1 MKGNGSYM
9 LKFDDQQIN
18 TDLKDLREKEE
29 EELVQIAAKRKEMAY
44 VDLRD
49 TIISTDAL
57 ALVDEED
64 ARESRV
70 AGFKLTGQELF
81 LGVASPEN
89 TQTRALVRGLTDAG
103 YNISQYLVSMRS
115 LKKAWGRYNDL
126 KLTSASSRSF
136 VDISDAALQDISE
149 KVSIIDDVK
158 ALFAEITDSED
169 SQKTSRLMEVV
180 MGGAI
185 SLGVSD
191 VHIEPQNEHTRLR
204 YRLDGILEDAATI
217 DHKTYRS
224 LANRVKILAGMKLNV
239 VNNAQDGRFTI
250 EYHDT
255 EIEIRVSNTPGP
267 YGEGIVMRILDP
279 SNINVG
285 LDDLGIEPV
294 LLARLK
300 EEVAKPNGLVLN
312 TGPTGSGKTTTL
324 YSLIKYIYT
333 PEIKVLTIENPIE
346 YHLDGIHQTQTDHS
360 KDYDFAAG
368 LRAAMRQDPDVI
380 LVGEIRDHETAL
392 AAMQAAQTG
401 HLVLST
407 LHTNSA
413 AGALPRLLDLKINY
427 ATLAQSI
434 SVAVAQRLVRKLTD
448 AKRKVRPTKDQ
459 ERILRGVLRHAEMN
473 GKDLSRFDV
482 SSDMDMWIYEPVP
495 SEKSASGYKGRIGI
509 FEAIFAN
516 DAIKDLL
523 ANKPTD
529 RQVKKLAQD
538 QNILTLSEDAVVKIL
553 HGVTS
558 YNEAMRVIDIS
569 EDYVPAREERKKQQE
584 ENSKKQEKPHIVA
597 QEKKEPED
605 TRYDIAQLEAALP
618 ITMVRK
624 EEGKAERDPQEK
636 KTQPKKQDN
645 DPAYEISLLTDY
657 LHMLEDH
664 QRENPNVSIEGK
676 IHDIEQRLARIL
688 ADNKPH
694 EIFIQKDNEQSL
706 NNEINVLMQELRNIK
721 KHQSLKPTE
730 SAERSLQKIRQRIEM
745 LKK

>member
-1 MKGNGSYM
+1 M

-49 TIISTDAL
+49 TIVSTDGL

-64 ARESRV
+64 AREARV
-70 AGFKLTGQELF
+70 AGFKLTGQELY
-81 LGVASPEN
+81 LAVASPEN

-103 YNISQYLVSMRS
+103 YNVSQYLVSMRS

-126 KLTSASSRSF
+126 KLTSASNRSF
-136 VDISDAALQDISE
+136 IDISDNALQSISE
-149 KVSIIDDVK
+149 KVKVIDDVQS
-158 ALFAEITDSED
+158 LFDEMAQTED
-169 SQKTSRLMEVV
+169 TQKTSRLIEII

-185 SLGVSD
+185 ALGVSD
-191 VHIEPQNEHTRLR
+191 VHIEPQNEQTRLR
-204 YRLDGILEDAATI
+204 YRLDGILEDVTGI

-224 LANRVKILAGMKLNV
+224 LANRVKILAGMKLNI

-255 EIEIRVSNTPGP
+255 EIEVRVSNTPGP

-300 EEVAKPNGLVLN
+300 EEVAKPNGLILN

-324 YSLIKYIYT
+324 YSLIKYIYN

-346 YHLDGIHQTQTDHS
+346 YHLDGIHQTQVDHS
-360 KDYDFAAG
+360 KDYDFSAG

-413 AGALPRLLDLKINY
+413 AGALPRLLDLDINY

-448 AKRKVRPTKDQ
+448 SKRKVRPTKDQ

-473 GKDLSRFDV
+473 GKDLSRFNV
-482 SSDMDMWIYEPVP
+482 SSDMDMWIYEPTP
-495 SEKSASGYKGRIGI
+495 DEKSSSGYKGRIGI
-509 FEAIFAN
+509 FEAIFAD

-523 ANKPTD
+523 GNKPTD
-529 RQVKKLAQD
+529 RQVKKLAQN
-538 QNILTLSEDAVVKIL
+538 QNILTLSEDAVVKII

-558 YNEAMRVIDIS
+558 YDEAMRVIDIS
-569 EDYVPAREERKKQQE
+569 EDYMPDKEERQE
-584 ENSKKQEKPHIVA
+584 KKQEEIRNNKKEESSVR
-597 QEKKEPED
+597 EFKKEPED
-605 TRYDIAQLEAALP
+605 VRYDIAQLESALP
-618 ITMVRK
+618 IDIVRK
-624 EEGKAERDPQEK
+624 DNVIEQELKVKDPNSNG
-636 KTQPKKQDN
+636 PR
-645 DPAYEISLLTDY
+645 YELGLLTDY
-657 LHMLEDH
+657 LRMLEDH
-664 QRENPNVSIEGK
+664 QRENPQVSIEEK
-676 IHDIEQRLARIL
+676 IHDIEHRMARIL
-688 ADNKPH
+688 TEHEPH
-694 EIFIQKDNEQSL
+694 EIFIQKNNEQSL
-706 NNEINVLMQELRNIK
+706 NNEIDSLMSELRDIK
-721 KHQSLKPTE
+721 KHQKLKPKE
-730 SAERSLQKIRQRIEM
+730 SAEDRIKNIRQQIEM